1 MRDRT
6 DISTPRRDI
15 VSELAPYALTIG
27 AVVLAWQIAIQPLLQ
42 RAPVEIAVRLAP
54 DSPLALGRA
63 AEVELAAGR
72 DANAAALGRNA
83 LGRAPFDVRALRVIG
98 LAESRAGRASR
109 ADDILTLAGN
119 WSLRDDPT
127 HAWLVE
133 HRLRQGDLFSAFA
146 HADTLVRR
154 REDLQTSV
162 FRLFTLASVEDRQR
176 ALPVVAGLLGA
187 NPPWRSA
194 YLTSLYETAEGIE
207 VAAALAVM
215 LQAGRAPMT
224 TAELQELYL
233 RFLEKGHIEAVKAVR
248 ERLRRPPLGA
258 VSNGGFDNIPV
269 PEPFHWQLVQKAG
282 VTAAIMAD
290 DLVRGEFALRV
301 EYDGYTAATMARQR
315 TFLSAGSYRFGFQS
329 RTELGNPAHRM
340 AWTIT
345 CTDSEEPVL
354 LLPTIPDQRSRSRWA
369 ASTANFFVP
378 SGCASQWL
386 ELRGNPLDSRA
397 PMVAWFDRISITSKP
412 E

>member
-1 MRDRT
+1 MRDRA
-6 DISTPRRDI
+6 DISARRDV
-15 VSELAPYALTIG
+15 VSELAPYILTIG
-27 AVVLAWQIAIQPLLQ
+27 AVVLAWQIAIQPLVQ
-42 RAPVEIAVRLAP
+42 RAPVDIAVRLAP
-54 DSPLALGRA
+54 DSPLVLRRA

-72 DANAAALGRNA
+72 DANAATLARNA
-83 LGRAPFDVRALRVIG
+83 LSRAPFDVRALRVIG
-98 LAESRAGRASR
+98 LTESRAGRANR

-133 HRLRQGDLFSAFA
+133 HRLRRGDYFSAFA

-154 REDLQTSV
+154 RGDLQTSV
-162 FRLFTLASVEDRQR
+162 FRLFTAAAVADRER
-176 ALPVVAGLLGA
+176 ALPVVAELLAA

-194 YLTSLYETAEGIE
+194 YLTGLYETAEGLQ

-248 ERLRRPPLGA
+248 ARLRRPPPGA
-258 VSNGGFDNIPV
+258 VINGGFDNV
-269 PEPFHWQLVQKAG
+269 SAPEPFHWHLIQKAG

-315 TFLSAGSYRFGFQS
+315 TFLSAGRYRFGFQS
-329 RTELGNPAHRM
+329 RTELGNPADRM
-340 AWTIT
+340 VWTIT
-345 CTDSEEPVL
+345 CVGATEPVL
-354 LLPTIPDQRSRSRWA
+354 AVPAIRNTQSGSSWGG
-369 ASTANFFVP
+369 SSANFFVP
-378 SGCASQWL
+378 EGCASQWL
-386 ELRGNPLDSRA
+386 ELRGIPLDTRA
-397 PMVAWFDRISITSKP
+397 PMVAWFDRVSIISDP

>member
-15 VSELAPYALTIG
+15 VSELAPYILTIG

-42 RAPVEIAVRLAP
+42 RAPVDIAVRLAP
-54 DSPLALGRA
+54 GSPLVLRRA

-72 DANAAALGRNA
+72 DANAATLARNA
-83 LGRAPFDVRALRVIG
+83 LSRAPFDVRALRVIG
-98 LAESRAGRASR
+98 LTESRAGRANR

-133 HRLRQGDLFSAFA
+133 HRLRRGDYFSAFA

-154 REDLQTSV
+154 RGDLQTSV
-162 FRLFTLASVEDRQR
+162 FRLFTVAAAQDSER
-176 ALPVVAGLLGA
+176 ALPVVAELLAA

-194 YLTSLYETAEGIE
+194 YLTGLYESPEGLQ

-233 RFLEKGHIEAVKAVR
+233 RFLEKGQIEAVKAVR

-258 VSNGGFDNIPV
+258 VTNGGFDNDSV
-269 PEPFHWQLVQKAG
+269 PEPFHWRLIQKAG

-290 DLVRGEFALRV
+290 DLVPGAFALRV
-301 EYDGYTAATMARQR
+301 EYDGYAAATMARQR
-315 TFLSAGSYRFGFQS
+315 TFLSAGRYRFGFQS
-329 RTELGNPAHRM
+329 RTELGNPADRM
-340 AWTIT
+340 VWTIT
-345 CTDSEEPVL
+345 CADAAEPVL
-354 LLPTIPDQRSRSRWA
+354 AIPAIRDTQPGSRWG
-369 ASTANFFVP
+369 ASSANFFVP
-378 SGCASQWL
+378 NGCASQWL
-386 ELRGNPLDSRA
+386 ELRGNPLDTRA
-397 PMVAWFDRISITSKP
+397 PMVAWFDRISIISDP